1 MIEFPL
7 ITLTGSIQPSAR
19 PRKDD
24 RADEP
29 LPSS

>member
-7 ITLTGSIQPSAR
+7 TALTGPIQPSAR
-19 PRKDD
+19 PGEDD

-29 LPSS
+29 LPRS